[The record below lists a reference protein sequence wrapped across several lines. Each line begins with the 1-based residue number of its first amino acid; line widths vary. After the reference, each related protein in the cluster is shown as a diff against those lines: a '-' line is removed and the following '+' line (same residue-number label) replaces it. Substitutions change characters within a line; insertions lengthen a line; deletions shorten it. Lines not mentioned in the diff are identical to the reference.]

1 MRSANPEATAGRAPP
16 PGRCASVRASTLR
29 RHPLEF
35 SRVMAEK
42 AHPEK
47 GKRPAKKAR
56 PGPGPRPKTRA
67 RGDAPRGRGTHEL
80 ALQPLPHSKH
90 RFKAAIGGGSSA
102 GLLQASGARSAA
114 RQRCGGVVCGR
125 SMSMASSNAT
135 SLRHVVDFSTK
146 FEGIG
151 PTNRI
156 RRLPVVMRG
165 KDSRRWRR

>member
-1 MRSANPEATAGRAPP
+1 MAVAGLAAWPHCELICRGFIDTPA
-16 PGRCASVRASTLR
+16 
-29 RHPLEF
+29 F
-35 SRVMAEK
+35 KNWDVMAAEGQ
-42 AHPEK
+42 PEK

-56 PGPGPRPKTRA
+56 PRPGPRPKTRA

-90 RFKAAIGGGSSA
+90 RLKPQIGGGSSA
-102 GLLQASGARSAA
+102 QACQASRARARA
-114 RQRCGGVVCGR
+114 RQSCGGVVCGR
-125 SMSMASSNAT
+125 TMSISSSNAT
-135 SLRHVVDFSTK
+135 SLSHAADFSAK

-151 PTNRI
+151 PTNYI